1 MEIQPLDMV
10 CYTHAEP
17 INNNYKLETIRKSN
31 LMVSSRCVMRFMT
44 TGIWSLL
51 LHMDAFDWF

>member
-17 INNNYKLETIRKSN
+17 INNNYKLETIR
-31 LMVSSRCVMRFMT
+31 
-44 TGIWSLL
+44 
-51 LHMDAFDWF
+51 